1 VEYDMLWVRRA
12 LVKTRRDG
20 TRRVIHEA
28 DEIPVKIT
36 HRGPR
41 ATDDAGPGSGGG
53 SKVRILRQD
62 TLEET
67 YVYARNLKPR
77 ARAAQR

>member
-1 VEYDMLWVRRA
+1 MEFDMLWVQRRRWRVVDGKKHYFDA
-12 LVKTRRDG
+12 GEVPVK
-20 TRRVIHEA
+20 VIH
-28 DEIPVKIT
+28 
-36 HRGPR
+36 RGSY

-77 ARAAQR
+77 DP

>member
-1 VEYDMLWVRRA
+1 MLWVQGRR
-12 LVKTRRDG
+12 KTHIDG
-20 TRRVIHEA
+20 KRHWFDA
-28 DEIPVKIT
+28 GEIPVKVL

-77 ARAAQR
+77 AVE

>member
-1 VEYDMLWVRRA
+1 MEYDMLWIQGHRWRIIDGKRRWFDA
-12 LVKTRRDG
+12 G
-20 TRRVIHEA
+20 
-28 DEIPVKIT
+28 EIPVKVL

-53 SKVRILRQD
+53 SKVRIKRQD
-62 TLEET
+62 TGEVT

-77 ARAAQR
+77 TAANVER

>member
-1 VEYDMLWVRRA
+1 MDYNKLWVRRA
-12 LVKTRRDG
+12 LVKIRGDG

-28 DEIPVKIT
+28 GEIPVKVL

-53 SKVRILRQD
+53 SKVRIKRQD
-62 TLEET
+62 TLEVT

-77 ARAAQR
+77 AVE